1 VTLAGAGSR
10 GRLALP
16 KSCRSAECADIGGE
30 GIGMDGLALWT
41 TAGIAVLSALAAVA
55 LVVLLVGRDRERDR
69 QARRDPLTQLG
80 NRRLLAE
87 AGGRLLRDLD
97 QADGDGS
104 HGPALLLVDLDGF
117 KELND
122 TLGHA
127 AGDEVLVE
135 VAQQLSAVAGPD
147 ALVTRLGGDEFAIL
161 IPGPVSPPGATVRA
175 KRILGGLTL
184 REFRARGLS
193 LDVRASI
200 GVTVAPRDGRTL
212 SELLQHADVAM
223 YQAKRERSGVATY
236 DAALDDH
243 STDRLETLSHLR
255 EAMLLDQLHIRY
267 QPVLSASDH
276 RLMGFEALLRWNHPE
291 RGLLLPAEFVPF
303 AERTS
308 LIHALTRWVLLT
320 AVRDA
325 SRWRQEGLEVSVAVN
340 ISPVSLEYGL
350 LGIIE
355 EALALHRWPA
365 DLLVLEIT
373 ENAVTENPEQARGIV
388 SALRERGVQV
398 SVDDFGA
405 GFTSL
410 SQLRGLPVHQLKID
424 RQFITALET
433 SPDDDA
439 VVTAIIDLGHR
450 LGLTIVAEGVETE
463 AAAERLRQ
471 LRCDDLQGFW
481 FARPMVAGD
490 VLGWAGARS
499 GDIPVSGRSASASVP
514 AAREPASG
522 S

>member
-1 VTLAGAGSR
+1 
-10 GRLALP
+10 
-16 KSCRSAECADIGGE
+16 
-30 GIGMDGLALWT
+30 MDGIALWST
-41 TAGIAVLSALAAVA
+41 IAFAVISAFSAVA
-55 LVVLLVGRDRERDR
+55 LVVLLVIRDRERDML
-69 QARRDPLTQLG
+69 ARRDPLTQLG
-80 NRRLLAE
+80 NRIMLAE
-87 AGGRLLRDLD
+87 HAERLLRDLD
-97 QADGDGS
+97 QMDGDGS

-117 KELND
+117 KDVND

-135 VAQQLSAVAGPD
+135 VAHQLVAAAGTD
-147 ALVTRLGGDEFAIL
+147 AIVTRLGGDEFAVL
-161 IPGPVSPPGATVRA
+161 IKGPVSISGASVRA

-184 REFRARGLS
+184 REFRARGVS

-255 EAMLLDQLHIRY
+255 EAMLEDQLHVRY
-267 QPVLSASDH
+267 QPVIRAHDH
-276 RLMGFEALLRWNHPE
+276 ALTGFEALLRWDHPE
-291 RGLLLPAEFVPF
+291 RGLLLPAEFIPI

-325 SRWRQEGLEVSVAVN
+325 SRWRKEGLAASVAVN
-340 ISPVSLEYGL
+340 ISPVSLEHGL
-350 LGIIE
+350 LGIVE
-355 EALALHRWPA
+355 EVLALHRWPA
-365 DLLVLEIT
+365 DQLVLEVT
-373 ENAVTENPEQARGIV
+373 ESAVTENPEQARGIV
-388 SALRERGVQV
+388 GALRERGVQV

-424 RQFITALET
+424 RQFITALER

-450 LGLTIVAEGVETE
+450 LGLSIVAEGVETL
-463 AAAERLRQ
+463 AAAERLNE
-471 LRCDDLQGFW
+471 LNCDDLQGFW
-481 FARPMVAGD
+481 FARPMIAAE
-490 VLGWAGARS
+490 VLGWASQHELTTDARAAAA
-499 GDIPVSGRSASASVP
+499 GLVP
-514 AAREPASG
+514 APDLAV
-522 S
+522 